1 MTTAGRFLRHQGP
14 SVRADDFG
22 FQDDPGPTL
31 ERAFGNIHLHR
42 MQDVPL
48 CNHALRV
55 EAVGFRRTDDG
66 WLGVLVT
73 PWSMNVMLLPARGA
87 HWTHMLLGAKR
98 WQSLPSG
105 TYEVFGSTEEGVG
118 EYHYFSLFSPMAG
131 FASQDEAR
139 SIAKA
144 ALALLVDPDTAEK
157 IDPLA
162 TKESRDESND
172 RRRRDFLFGRFP
184 STRH

>member
-1 MTTAGRFLRHQGP
+1 MTTGGRFLRHEGP
-14 SVRADDFG
+14 TVRADDFG
-22 FQDDPGPTL
+22 FLEDPGPTL
-31 ERAFGNIHLHR
+31 ERVFGNIHQHR
-42 MQDVPL
+42 MRDVPL

-73 PWSMNVMLLPARGA
+73 PWSMNVLLLPARGA

-139 SIAKA
+139 STAAA
-144 ALALLVDPDTAEK
+144 ALGLLVDPHTVEK
-157 IDPLA
+157 IDALA
-162 TKESRDESND
+162 AKESRDATND
-172 RRRRDFLFGRFP
+172 RSRRHFLLGRFSRRRR
-184 STRH
+184 